1 MLHQIKVKDIPF
13 STKFRDKGTPIDNLG
28 NYDSS
33 GERIIYL
40 CASERIRQKRLLFV
54 TKLGMM
60 KLVDTS
66 EFDVMK
72 KTVASTKLTDGDELI
87 GIYET
92 DARTEVLSKF
102 NYDGTV
108 GEEEVVSSDQNIILQ
123 TANGVFLKFPLTDVP
138 QKKKNAV
145 GVRGIKLGSDDYI
158 EDVFNIVDK
167 NAVIGQMVLPFVA
180 IGDGNN
186 DAEMI
191 EAAEVGIGY
200 GGVREIAPAVLA
212 CASHAIYDEEKLV
225 EFLERLL

>member
-1 MLHQIKVKDIPF
+1 MSRYIFLFDLDSTVTKQEILPTISKRLGIYERMSELTESTMRGEIPF
-13 STKFRDKGTPIDNLG
+13 KQSFLQRVELLKDVPVSEVNEMVSRIQLNNHLVDFIQKNHDRCHIVTGNLDVWIDG
-28 NYDSS
+28 V
-33 GERIIYL
+33 
-40 CASERIRQKRLLFV
+40 IR
-54 TKLGMM
+54 KLGMERNTFCSNAI
-60 KLVDTS
+60 V
-66 EFDVMK
+66 
-72 KTVASTKLTDGDELI
+72 
-87 GIYET
+87 
-92 DARTEVLSKF
+92 
-102 NYDGTV
+102 
-108 GEEEVVSSDQNIILQ
+108 
-123 TANGVFLKFPLTDVP
+123 
-138 QKKKNAV
+138 KN
-145 GVRGIKLGSDDYI
+145 DYI

>member
-1 MLHQIKVKDIPF
+1 MSRYIFLFDLD
-13 STKFRDKGTPIDNLG
+13 STVTKQEILPTI
-28 NYDSS
+28 S
-33 GERIIYL
+33 
-40 CASERIRQKRLLFV
+40 KRL
-54 TKLGMM
+54 
-60 KLVDTS
+60 
-66 EFDVMK
+66 
-72 KTVASTKLTDGDELI
+72 
-87 GIYET
+87 GIYE
-92 DARTEVLSKF
+92 RMSELTES
-102 NYDGTV
+102 TMR
-108 GEEEVVSSDQNIILQ
+108 GEIPFKQSFLQ
-123 TANGVFLKFPLTDVP
+123 RVELLKDVP
-138 QKKKNAV
+138 VSEVNEMVSRIQLNNHLVDFIQKNHDRCHIVTGNLDVWIDGVIRTLGMERNTFCSKAIVKN
-145 GVRGIKLGSDDYI
+145 DYI